1 MIKKKSF
8 NSSKNKK
15 VLKDK
20 SKFIQNKNQNNDI
33 VSQSEKNINKGKIK
47 YLKLKIFIKILF

>member
-1 MIKKKSF
+1 MKLLKLVMIKKKSF

-20 SKFIQNKNQNNDI
+20 SKFIQNKNQNKDI
-33 VSQSEKNINKGKIK
+33 VSQSEKNINKRKIK
-47 YLKLKIFIKILF
+47 